1 MTRALM
7 AVVIL
12 WSMLA
17 MSTEATPSARPSPP
31 NQPTS
36 GPGGSDYRFDQV
48 RAERVGAPPTGF
60 WLFSPERAADTDPLP
75 VVVFLHGFSAVD
87 PFGYGAWID
96 HIVRR
101 GAVLI
106 YPEYQTKD
114 LTQTSSAKYQPNA
127 IAGIEAAIALL
138 GADHAGP
145 VDLDSIAIVG
155 HSLGAVLSLNIAA
168 LAGGLKLPHVAA
180 VMSAEPGGCA
190 ECGGI
195 SSLIGLPYVDLSG
208 IGQDTRVIVVVG
220 EDDQVVTDE
229 GARAA
234 WAMLTNVP
242 AEHRDYVVIHSDH
255 RGNPPLIADHYAPL
269 AANDK
274 ADIDAM
280 DWYGTWKL
288 FDLLTDCGFHDQ
300 GCESSFGGTTI
311 ETYMGEWSD
320 GTPVVPL
327 SVTNTP

>member
-48 RAERVGAPPTGF
+48 RAERVGAPTGF

-168 LAGGLKLPHVAA
+168 LAGGLKSPTSPRSCPPNPEVAPSAADLVADRIA
-180 VMSAEPGGCA
+180 VRRLERHRTRYPG
-190 ECGGI
+190 
-195 SSLIGLPYVDLSG
+195 
-208 IGQDTRVIVVVG
+208 
-220 EDDQVVTDE
+220 
-229 GARAA
+229 
-234 WAMLTNVP
+234 
-242 AEHRDYVVIHSDH
+242 H
-255 RGNPPLIADHYAPL
+255 RGGWRRRPGRDRRRRQGGMGYAHERARGASRLRGDTQRSPGESAPDRRPLRA
-269 AANDK
+269 
-274 ADIDAM
+274 
-280 DWYGTWKL
+280 TRRQR
-288 FDLLTDCGFHDQ
+288 Q
-300 GCESSFGGTTI
+300 GRYRRNGLVWHLEA
-311 ETYMGEWSD
+311 
-320 GTPVVPL
+320 L
-327 SVTNTP
+327 RSVDRLRLP

>member
-7 AVVIL
+7 AVVML
-12 WSMLA
+12 WSMLT
-17 MSTEATPSARPSPP
+17 MSAGATPTARPSPP
-31 NQPTS
+31 NQPAS
-36 GPGGSDYRFDQV
+36 GPGGSDYRFDKV

-60 WLFSPERAADTDPLP
+60 WLFFPERAADTDPLP

-127 IAGIEAAIALL
+127 IASIEAAIALL
-138 GADHAGP
+138 GAGHAGP

-155 HSLGAVLSLNIAA
+155 HSLGAVLALNIAA

-195 SSLIGLPYVDLSG
+195 SSLIGLAYVDLSG

-311 ETYMGEWSD
+311 ETYMGAWSD